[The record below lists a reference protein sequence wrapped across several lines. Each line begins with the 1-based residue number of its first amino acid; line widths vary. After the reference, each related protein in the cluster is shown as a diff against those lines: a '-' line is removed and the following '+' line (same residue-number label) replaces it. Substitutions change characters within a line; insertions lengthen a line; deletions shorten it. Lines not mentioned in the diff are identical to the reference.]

1 MNTIKLLFL
10 LMMGIFG
17 NAYAQTENEIIGNWE
32 SDKKDVIL
40 EIYRSGDSYQG
51 KYIWGKQIVESDGKT
66 SRKDV
71 KNPDKNL
78 RTRNIVGI
86 ISLTSLRWNGKE
98 YTDGKIYNAPSGDT
112 YSCKVWIKNNKLY
125 LRGYL
130 GLSLLGQTASFHRTL
145 NSK

>member
-1 MNTIKLLFL
+1 
-10 LMMGIFG
+10 
-17 NAYAQTENEIIGNWE
+17 
-32 SDKKDVIL
+32 
-40 EIYRSGDSYQG
+40 
-51 KYIWGKQIVESDGKT
+51 VESDGKT
-66 SRKDV
+66 SKKDV

-86 ISLTSLRWNGKE
+86 TSLTSLRWNGKE

-130 GLSLLGQTASFHRTL
+130 GLSLLGQTASFHRH
-145 NSK
+145 K

>member
-17 NAYAQTENEIIGNWE
+17 NAYAQTENEIIGAWE
-32 SDKKDVIL
+32 SDKKDVII
-40 EIYRSGDSYQG
+40 EIYRSSDSYQG

-66 SRKDV
+66 SKKDV

-86 ISLTSLRWNGKE
+86 TSLTSLRWNGKE

-130 GLSLLGQTASFHRTL
+130 GLSLLGQTASFHRH
-145 NSK
+145 K

>member
-17 NAYAQTENEIIGNWE
+17 NAYAQTENEIIGAWE
-32 SDKKDVIL
+32 SDKKDVII
-40 EIYRSGDSYQG
+40 EIYRSGDTYQG

-66 SRKDV
+66 SKKDV

-86 ISLTSLRWNGKE
+86 TSLTSLRWNGKE

-130 GLSLLGQTASFHRTL
+130 GLSLLGQTASFHRH
-145 NSK
+145 K

>member
-17 NAYAQTENEIIGNWE
+17 NAYAQTENEIIGAWE
-32 SDKKDVIL
+32 SDKKDVII
-40 EIYRSGDSYQG
+40 EIYRSSDSYQG
-51 KYIWGKQIVESDGKT
+51 KYIWGKQIVESDGNT
-66 SRKDV
+66 SKKDV

-86 ISLTSLRWNGKE
+86 TSLTSLRWNGKE

-130 GLSLLGQTASFHRTL
+130 GLSLLGQTASFHRH
-145 NSK
+145 K

>member
-17 NAYAQTENEIIGNWE
+17 NAYAQTENEIIGAWE
-32 SDKKDVIL
+32 SDKKDVII
-40 EIYRSGDSYQG
+40 EIYRSSDSYQG

-66 SRKDV
+66 SKKDV

-86 ISLTSLRWNGKE
+86 TSLTSLRWNGKE

-112 YSCKVWIKNNKLY
+112 YSCKAWIKNNKLY

-130 GLSLLGQTASFHRTL
+130 GLSLLGQTASFHRH
-145 NSK
+145 K